1 MAWAQESL
9 KLSIETVYHGFVEGE
24 EPSIAYKTAALDQL
38 LYRIMY
44 GGQRLADLI
53 TDIYSQ
59 ETEETV
65 FLEDLADLFE
75 DIYAEEDETIFL
87 Q

>member
-1 MAWAQESL
+1 
-9 KLSIETVYHGFVEGE
+9 
-24 EPSIAYKTAALDQL
+24 
-38 LYRIMY
+38 MY

-53 TDIYSQ
+53 TDIYTQ
-59 ETEETV
+59 EAEETV
-65 FLEDLADLFE
+65 FLQDLADLFE

>member
-1 MAWAQESL
+1 MGA
-9 KLSIETVYHGFVEGE
+9 
-24 EPSIAYKTAALDQL
+24 EPSEEYKTKALDAL

-53 TDIYSQ
+53 TDIYTQ
-59 ETEETV
+59 ETEEET
-65 FLEDLADLFE
+65 FLEGLADLFE
-75 DIYAEEDETIFL
+75 DIYAEEEIFL